1 MRKSTNIY
9 SPFPLFLAA
18 AVYIMASPVFWSGVE
33 GQDHVQANLIRGNMD
48 LFTEIIPTMQYGF
61 SRLQQGELPLWN
73 DQQMCGIPF
82 LANPEHGLFQP
93 VNMVFLFFD
102 IPHALALHAFISLA
116 LMGIFFMLFMRSL
129 GVLYVPAT
137 LGGIVYICCGASAA
151 AMSRPAVANAL
162 VWMPL
167 LFWVVRIYL
176 KQPCLAAIISGSFVL
191 ALLWLSGSPMMALV
205 ITGFIAI
212 YAVCAVLFDASV
224 NQGSLPGHS
233 HNQIRTSAGLLA
245 MLIITAGITSI
256 QWLPSVYWSRTLASP
271 WACFGKF
278 TVPGVM
284 PKDIHSLLLQFIQV
298 QSGDLPVLGYI
309 GISTLLFLPVA
320 LLHNLPRWERAFF
333 AVASSTIVV
342 AAVINGTGSPEGF
355 TAALV
360 YPASFSLAVLAAL
373 GSDRLFAPRRN
384 TSSPR
389 LWGPLLLV
397 TVLFLVLFLIAPA
410 PVRGRMIPFA
420 VALFIFALFRTRWA
434 GILSGSVLL
443 LFLFVDLN
451 AASANLSGHPFF
463 EGNKGFGLSA
473 TLQSEKKDAL
483 RDKRVFLSGLSAEDV
498 WLKMGMLDGP
508 HVVNGSAPPMTPDQR
523 DWWDAMAGNK
533 NNDEEAV
540 DVSSDSKYAFLL
552 NLMAVRFVISS
563 LEGGLADG
571 FAPGLRLRKME
582 QTDTHIMYENE
593 NALSRF
599 VWVSSWRVA
608 ADMDAAL
615 EVLGDKSFDPHR
627 ECVVM
632 SDSSDVSHLIRTV
645 PDNDVASESTP
656 AETHI
661 TPMLD
666 FPEKVVVEVESTKPG
681 VMVLADTYNQEWCA
695 AVNGNH
701 VPILKTNG
709 LFRGIA
715 LPAGKHTV
723 TFEYRPLSFICGA
736 VISGSTLFTLL
747 IILFTGFA
755 KIFRNKR
762 SIK

>member
-1 MRKSTNIY
+1 MSKLTKNY

-48 LFTEIIPTMQYGF
+48 LFTEVIPTIQYGF
-61 SRLQQGELPLWN
+61 SRLRQGELPLWN
-73 DQQMCGIPF
+73 DRQMCGTPF
-82 LANPEHGLFQP
+82 FANPAHGLFQP

-102 IPHALALHAFISLA
+102 IPRALALHAFISLS
-116 LMGIFFMLFMRSL
+116 LMGIFFTLFMRSL
-129 GVLYVPAT
+129 GVLYIPAT

-167 LFWVVRIYL
+167 LLWAVRIYL
-176 KQPCLAAIISGSFVL
+176 KQPRLVSVIVGSIVL

-205 ITGFIAI
+205 ITVFIGF
-212 YAVCAVLFDASV
+212 YAVCAVLFDKSV
-224 NQGSLPGHS
+224 NRGLLSGRS
-233 HNQIRTSAGLLA
+233 RNQIRTIAGLLT
-245 MLIITAGITSI
+245 MLIIAAGITSI
-256 QWLPSVYWSRTLASP
+256 QWLPALYWGRTLANPS
-271 WACFGKF
+271 AYFGKF
-278 TVPGVM
+278 TVPGIM
-284 PKDIHSLLLQFIQV
+284 PEDIRSLLLQFIQV

-309 GISTLLFLPVA
+309 GTSTLLLLPVA
-320 LLHNLPRWERAFF
+320 FLHNLPQWERAFF
-333 AVASSTIVV
+333 AVASLTIVV
-342 AAVINGTGSPEGF
+342 AAVINGTGLPEGM
-355 TAALV
+355 TAPLV
-360 YPASFSLAVLAAL
+360 YPASFSVAVLAAL

-397 TVLFLVLFLIAPA
+397 TVVFLVLFMIAPA

-420 VALFIFALFRTRWA
+420 FALFIFALFRTRWA
-434 GILSGSVLL
+434 GVLSGSVLL

-463 EGNKGFGLSA
+463 QKNSDLALSERIKNTPGN
-473 TLQSEKKDAL
+473 AL
-483 RDKRVFLSGLSAEDV
+483 RDRRIYFSGLPAEDV
-498 WLKMGMLDGP
+498 CLKLGMEDGL
-508 HVVNGSAPPMTPDQR
+508 HTVNGSTLLMTTDQR
-523 DWWDAMAGNK
+523 NWWDAMADG
-533 NNDEEAV
+533 EGI

-563 LEGGLADG
+563 VEGGLADG
-571 FAPGLRLRKME
+571 FAPGLRLRKVE

-599 VWVSSWRVA
+599 VWAPSWRIS

-615 EVLGDKSFDPHR
+615 EVIGNKSFDPHR

-632 SDSSDVSHLIRTV
+632 SDVSDVSHLIRTV
-645 PDNDVASESTP
+645 PDSDVSSESNP
-656 AETHI
+656 AEVHI
-661 TPMLD
+661 TPLQN
-666 FPEKVVVEVESTKPG
+666 FPEKVVVELESTQPG
-681 VMVLADTYNQEWCA
+681 VLVLADSYDQEWRA
-695 AVNGNH
+695 TVNGSQ
-701 VPILKTNG
+701 VPIMKTNG

-723 TFEYRPLSFICGA
+723 DFEYRPISFICGA
-736 VISGSTLFTLL
+736 VISASTLIFLL
-747 IILFTGFA
+747 ILFFLSFTMT
-755 KIFRNKR
+755 FRDNK
-762 SIK
+762 SSSNLPI